1 MDLSAASP
9 GMSGSTRSA
18 ACENRGVSI
27 PVIDARPKGLAI
39 FLILAGSIGWF
50 AAFALTLDKFQLLED
65 PDAQLGCNFSLLV
78 QCGRNLE
85 SWQGSVLGF
94 PNPILGLGGW
104 IAPIA
109 VGVAIL
115 AGARFARWFWVA
127 FNIGL
132 LGAMVFVI
140 WLISQSIFVLG
151 TLCPWC
157 MVTWSVTIPSFILVT
172 AFNLKHGIVPASPA
186 VRRIAGVVTSW
197 IVVVTLA
204 CYLVV
209 AIIAQLRLD
218 VLSYL

>member
-1 MDLSAASP
+1 
-9 GMSGSTRSA
+9 MSET
-18 ACENRGVSI
+18 
-27 PVIDARPKGLAI
+27 VIDARPRGLAI
-39 FLILAGSIGWF
+39 FLILAGSIGWI
-50 AAFALTLDKFQLLED
+50 AAFALTLDKFQLLQD
-65 PDAQLGCNFSLLV
+65 PDAQLGCNLSILV

-85 SWQGSVLGF
+85 SWQGSLLGF
-94 PNPILGLGGW
+94 PNPILGLAGW

-115 AGARFARWFWVA
+115 AGARFARWFWIA
-127 FNIGL
+127 FNVGL
-132 LGAMVFVI
+132 LGAIGFVI

-157 MVTWSVTIPSFILVT
+157 MVTWSVTIPSFIAVT
-172 AFNLKHGIVPASPA
+172 AFTVKNGVIPASAA
-186 VRRIAGVVTSW
+186 VRRVAGVVSSW

-204 CYLVV
+204 CYLVI